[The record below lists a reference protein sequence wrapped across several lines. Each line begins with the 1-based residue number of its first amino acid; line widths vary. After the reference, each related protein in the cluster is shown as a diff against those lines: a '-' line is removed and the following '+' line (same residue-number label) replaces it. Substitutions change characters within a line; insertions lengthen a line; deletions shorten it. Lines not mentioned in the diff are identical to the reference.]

1 MLPQNHA
8 SRDSYKIRRIVVW
21 DFRGGDVFL
30 DSPTGRTAPLMA
42 KYGKEQRYRA
52 VDLYIK
58 YERNAAGA
66 IRELGYP
73 SRGSL

>member
-1 MLPQNHA
+1 M
-8 SRDSYKIRRIVVW
+8 RRIVVW
-21 DFRGGDVFL
+21 DFEVVTFSWTPRPGGQ
-30 DSPTGRTAPLMA
+30 PPPMA

-58 YERNAAGA
+58 YEHNAAGA

>member
-1 MLPQNHA
+1 M
-8 SRDSYKIRRIVVW
+8 
-21 DFRGGDVFL
+21 
-30 DSPTGRTAPLMA
+30 DSPTGRTAPPMA

>member
-1 MLPQNHA
+1 M
-8 SRDSYKIRRIVVW
+8 RRIVVW
-21 DFRGGDVFL
+21 DFEVVTFSWTPRLGEQ
-30 DSPTGRTAPLMA
+30 PPMA